1 MNTEIKGSTKVYKGY
16 LSVTSFELRDTERG
30 TKFFREVV
38 CPADAVAAVVY
49 NTAKEVF
56 IFVKQF
62 RIGPQKDI
70 IEIVAGTY
78 NPAKEKPEEAMMRE
92 VEEEIGYKVDDITHL
107 RSFYSSPG
115 YSSEKME
122 LFLVTVSE
130 QISEGGGLAEE
141 NENIEIIEMNALEL
155 STAHLNGEFID
166 AKTLIA
172 LMDCEI
178 IS

>member
-16 LSVTSFELRDTERG
+16 LTVTSFELMDTERR
-30 TKFFREVV
+30 TKFFREAVS
-38 CPADAVAAVVY
+38 PADAVAAVVY
-49 NTAKEVF
+49 NTVKDVF

-62 RIGPQKDI
+62 RIGPQKDM

-78 NPAKEKPEEAMMRE
+78 NPTKEKPEEAITRE
-92 VEEEIGYKVDDITHL
+92 VEEEIGYKVNDILHL
-107 RSFYSSPG
+107 RSYYSSPG
-115 YSSEKME
+115 YSTEKME
-122 LFLVTVSE
+122 LFLVSVSE
-130 QISEGGGLAEE
+130 KISEGGGLVEE
-141 NENIEIIEMNALEL
+141 NENIEIIEMNRFEL